1 MDEPPYVR
9 FTCWF
14 FSRRDWIVF
23 ACLTGKSGL
32 CDLDGD
38 NRFLLNDEEEDGLR
52 VGVFGESLEG
62 ITLVDC
68 FLIGVEGDVDGSVWE
83 EEEKKVWIEEYSF

>member
-1 MDEPPYVR
+1 M
-9 FTCWF
+9 
-14 FSRRDWIVF
+14 F
-23 ACLTGKSGL
+23 AFLTGKSGL

-62 ITLVDC
+62 VTLVDC
-68 FLIGVEGDVDGSVWE
+68 FLIGVEGDVDGSV
-83 EEEKKVWIEEYSF
+83 